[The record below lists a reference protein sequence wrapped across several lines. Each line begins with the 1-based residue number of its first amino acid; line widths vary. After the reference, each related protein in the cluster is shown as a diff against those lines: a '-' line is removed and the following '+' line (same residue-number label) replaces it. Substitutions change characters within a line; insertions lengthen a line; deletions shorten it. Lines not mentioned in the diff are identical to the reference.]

1 MSNTLLTAAL
11 SAVTNSKVISYDE
24 YRNAK
29 KRNNGYIRLDHEYFH
44 QSHLI
49 RGKVPTDDMNIE
61 LRSYVIIKSSWD
73 KIITV
78 DVDLN
83 ETISQLKA
91 KIQDKE
97 SIPIDQQILIF
108 SGKVVEGESTL
119 LDHKIQYGC
128 TLYLLIL
135 SDGGTYGLF
144 IHPDMLDRKYDYD
157 FTNENDEGITFMRG
171 NVEYKRPCGWNRIA
185 LNVLNKY
192 EDNNWIG
199 VNKRRCLVS
208 SVQNEW
214 PVSYHGT
221 AKLNCRSIAE
231 DGYLLSKGKRFAF
244 GYGIYSTP
252 DINIAYQYA
261 TKFTYEGEN
270 YRIVLQNR
278 VNPNNLIKIPIKNL
292 GEIWISP
299 NEDDVRPYG
308 ICIKKDD

>member
-1 MSNTLLTAAL
+1 
-11 SAVTNSKVISYDE
+11 
-24 YRNAK
+24 
-29 KRNNGYIRLDHEYFH
+29 
-44 QSHLI
+44 
-49 RGKVPTDDMNIE
+49 
-61 LRSYVIIKSSWD
+61 
-73 KIITV
+73 
-78 DVDLN
+78 
-83 ETISQLKA
+83 
-91 KIQDKE
+91 
-97 SIPIDQQILIF
+97 
-108 SGKVVEGESTL
+108 
-119 LDHKIQYGC
+119 
-128 TLYLLIL
+128 
-135 SDGGTYGLF
+135 
-144 IHPDMLDRKYDYD
+144 MLDRKYDYD

-185 LNVLNKY
+185 LSVLNKY
-192 EDNNWIG
+192 EDNNWLG
-199 VNKRRCLVS
+199 VKNRRCLTS

-278 VNPNNLIKIPIKNL
+278 VNPNNLIKIPIKKV

-299 NEDDVRPYG
+299 NEEDVRPYG